1 MTYEEKIKLI
11 DDTYDKLEMRE
22 KAKPIIFNTE
32 MVKAILSGRKTQTR
46 RFANISTINPC
57 HKEHKE
63 HKFIRDD
70 FAGDPYTGYVCK
82 YCGWGVAHP
91 HNGRFPVGTSMFRP
105 MYNEGDILYVRET
118 WNDCNVASPERYVY
132 KADYKLDI
140 EPYCNWS
147 WKPSIHMPKSA
158 ARIFLKVTAV
168 RLERLQDIT
177 EQDAEREGICRM
189 FDHLT
194 DAEYEAW
201 ANGRSPAHRISKKKN
216 EWGWNNYLWH
226 GHYGTYGQGNKTS
239 DAWEYQMSGYDSARD
254 SFSSLWNSLLPL
266 KQWDIIGWDNNPW
279 VWVYEFE
286 RVEAGR

>member
-1 MTYEEKIKLI
+1 MTYEEKLELV
-11 DDTYDKLEMRE
+11 DSVYNKLELRE
-22 KAKPIIFNTE
+22 KAKPILFNTE
-32 MVKAILSGRKTQTR
+32 MVRAILNGKKTQTR
-46 RFANISTINPC
+46 RIANINTSIPC
-57 HKEHKE
+57 NESHNE

-70 FAGDPYTGYVCK
+70 FSGDPYTGYVCK
-82 YCGWGVAHP
+82 YCGWGVAFP
-91 HNGRFPVGTSMFRP
+91 HCRYPVGTSMFRP
-105 MYNEGDILYVRET
+105 RYNEGDILYVREAYAVT
-118 WNDCNVASPERYVY
+118 VCEMCEPQHSGFIYRATTDPRYNI
-132 KADYKLDI
+132 K
-140 EPYCNWS
+140 

-168 RLERLQDIT
+168 RCERLQDIT

-201 ANGRSPAHRISKKKN
+201 ANGRSRISRISRKKN

-226 GHYGTYGQGNKTS
+226 GHFGTYGTGNKLS

-254 SFSSLWNSLLPL
+254 SFSSLWNSTLPL
-266 KQWDIIGWDNNPW
+266 KDWEDFGWNANPW

-286 RVEAGR
+286 RIEV

>member
-1 MTYEEKIKLI
+1 MTHEEKLELV
-11 DDTYDKLEMRE
+11 DSVYNKLELRE
-22 KAKPIIFNTE
+22 KAKPILFNTA
-32 MVKAILSGRKTQTR
+32 MVRAILDGKKTQTR
-46 RFANISTINPC
+46 RFANINTTIPC
-57 HKEHKE
+57 NNEHKD

-70 FAGDPYTGYVCK
+70 FSEHPYTGYVCK
-82 YCGWGVAHP
+82 HCGWGVAFP
-91 HNGRFPVGTSMFRP
+91 HCRYPVGTSMFRP
-105 MYNEGDILYVRET
+105 RYNEGDILYVREAYA
-118 WNDCNVASPERYVY
+118 VAVCEMCEPQRSGYIYRASTDPRYDNI
-132 KADYKLDI
+132 K
-140 EPYCNWS
+140 

-201 ANGRSPAHRISKKKN
+201 ANGRSRIARISRKKN

-226 GHYGTYGQGNKTS
+226 GHFGTYGTGNKLS

-254 SFSSLWNSLLPL
+254 SFSSLWNSTLPL
-266 KQWDIIGWDNNPW
+266 KDWDDFGWNANPW

-286 RVEAGR
+286 RIEV